1 MRRGNNG
8 THMHACLRVF
18 GPPNLGLSL
27 YMTSPHYIT
36 RSHQYTLG
44 DVLYTGCLLSEVE
57 MQGVSGTKL
66 YDSIPECKQLLH
78 FRQLL
83 HNKLVMGSNHV

>member
-1 MRRGNNG
+1 
-8 THMHACLRVF
+8 
-18 GPPNLGLSL
+18 
-27 YMTSPHYIT
+27 
-36 RSHQYTLG
+36 
-44 DVLYTGCLLSEVE
+44 